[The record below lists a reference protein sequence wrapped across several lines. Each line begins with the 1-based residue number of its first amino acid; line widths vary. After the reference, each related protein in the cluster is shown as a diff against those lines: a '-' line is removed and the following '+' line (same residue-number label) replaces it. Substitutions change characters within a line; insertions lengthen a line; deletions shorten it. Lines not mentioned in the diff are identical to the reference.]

1 METFNSQDTAIII
14 GMVVVYIV
22 VTTWMSLRLRSKTS
36 EQYMVAARTMPA
48 FVVGILMMSEFIG
61 AKSTVG
67 TAQAAF
73 ESGFAASWSVIA
85 AAIGFPLFGLLMARK
100 LYNSGEFTISG
111 FIAKKYGN
119 STKLAVSIIM
129 IYALLLVNVG
139 NYVSGAAAIA
149 TVMKINLPTAAFITA
164 VISTLYY
171 VFGGLKSVAYMSIL
185 HTAVKYVGVM
195 IVLYVALSLTGGF
208 TPVIQNMPE
217 HYFTWDG
224 AIGGSKIMAWII
236 GTVGAIFSTQFIIQ
250 AISSTPD
257 SKAAQRST
265 FYASLLCIP
274 IALAL
279 GFIGVASKYLHPDM
293 SSLYALPVFL
303 QSMNPILAGV
313 VTISLVASI
322 FVSVSTVALA
332 IASLVVRDFYVP
344 MRKPSVDRE
353 LKATRFIALI
363 IGFVPLFFVF
373 FVPEILNLSFFTRA
387 LRLSIAVVAM
397 IAIYLPFFGSG
408 RGATLGLIASS
419 ITTSV
424 WYLLDNP
431 YGIDNMY
438 IALVTPAIVIALERL
453 FPKAVSRN
461 QGKSGNDKQEV
472 SHANQ

>member
-1 METFNSQDTAIII
+1 MMDTFNAQDTSIII

-22 VTTWMSLRLRSKTS
+22 LTTWMSMRLRSKTS
-36 EQYMVAARTMPA
+36 EQYMVASRTMPA
-48 FVVGILMMSEFIG
+48 FVVGVLMMSEFIG

-100 LYNSGEFTISG
+100 LYSSGEFTISG
-111 FIAKKYGN
+111 FIAKKYGT

-149 TVMKINLPTAAFITA
+149 TVLKINLTTAAFITA
-164 VISTLYY
+164 IISTLYY

-185 HTAVKYVGVM
+185 HTGVKYIGVL
-195 IVLYVALSLTGGF
+195 IVLGVALKMTGGF
-208 TPVIQNMPE
+208 SPVVQNMPE

-250 AISSTPD
+250 AISSTPNQN
-257 SKAAQRST
+257 AARRST

-279 GFIGVASKYLHPDM
+279 GFIGVASKYLHPEM
-293 SSLYALPVFL
+293 SSLYALPIFL
-303 QSMNPILAGV
+303 QSMSPVLAGV

-344 MRKPSVDRE
+344 WRKPSVDQE
-353 LKATRFIALI
+353 FKTTRLIALV

-408 RGATLGLIASS
+408 RGATLGLIASA

-438 IALVTPAIVIALERL
+438 IALVTPAIVIAIERL
-453 FPKAVSRN
+453 LPQSASSKPA
-461 QGKSGNDKQEV
+461 QTEV
-472 SHANQ
+472 PHANR

>member
-1 METFNSQDTAIII
+1 MDTFNAQDTSIII
-14 GMVVVYIV
+14 GMVVVYILI
-22 VTTWMSLRLRSKTS
+22 TTWMSMRLRSKTS
-36 EQYMVAARTMPA
+36 EQYMVASRTMPA
-48 FVVGILMMSEFIG
+48 FVVGVLMMSEFIG

-73 ESGFAASWSVIA
+73 ESGFAASWSVTA

-100 LYNSGEFTISG
+100 LYSSGEFTISG
-111 FIAKKYGN
+111 FIAKKYGT

-149 TVMKINLPTAAFITA
+149 TVLKINLTTAAFITA
-164 VISTLYY
+164 IISTLYY

-185 HTAVKYVGVM
+185 HTGVKYIGVL
-195 IVLYVALSLTGGF
+195 IVLGVALKMTGGF
-208 TPVIQNMPE
+208 SPVVQNMPE

-224 AIGGSKIMAWII
+224 AIGGSKILAWII

-250 AISSTPD
+250 AISSTQNQN
-257 SKAAQRST
+257 AARRST

-279 GFIGVASKYLHPDM
+279 GFIGVASKYLHPEM
-293 SSLYALPVFL
+293 SSLYALPIFL
-303 QSMNPILAGV
+303 QSMSPVLAGV

-344 MRKPSVDRE
+344 WRKPSVDQE
-353 LKATRFIALI
+353 FKTTRLIALV

-408 RGATLGLIASS
+408 RGATLGLIASA

-424 WYLLDNP
+424 WYLLNNP

-438 IALVTPAIVIALERL
+438 IALVTPAIVIAIERL
-453 FPKAVSRN
+453 LPQSAPSQPANPVET
-461 QGKSGNDKQEV
+461 EV
-472 SHANQ
+472 PHANR

>member
-1 METFNSQDTAIII
+1 METFNSQDTFIII
-14 GMVVVYIV
+14 AMVVVYIV
-22 VTTWMSLRLRSKTS
+22 ITTWLSLRMRSRTS
-36 EQYMVAARTMPA
+36 EQYMVAGRTMPA
-48 FVVGILMMSEFIG
+48 YVVGILMMSEFIG

-100 LYNSGEFTISG
+100 LYSSGEFTISG
-111 FIAKKYGN
+111 FIAKKYGL

-149 TVMKINLPTAAFITA
+149 TVLKINLTTAAFITA

-171 VFGGLKSVAYMSIL
+171 VLGGLKSVAYMSVL
-185 HTAVKYVGVM
+185 HTAVKYIGVM
-195 IVLYVALSLTGGF
+195 IVLGVALHMTGGF
-208 TPVIQNMPE
+208 SNVVERMPE

-250 AISSTPD
+250 AISSTQNAG
-257 SKAAQRST
+257 AARRST
-265 FYASLLCIP
+265 YIAAFLCVP

-279 GFIGVASKYLHPDM
+279 GFIGVAAKYLHPEM

-303 QSMNPILAGV
+303 QSMHPVLAGV

-344 MRKPSVDRE
+344 WRKPNIDQE
-353 LKATRFIALI
+353 LKTTRLIALV
-363 IGFVPLFFVF
+363 IGFIPLFFVF

-419 ITTSV
+419 ISTSV
-424 WYLLDNP
+424 WYLLNNP

-438 IALVTPAIVIALERL
+438 IALITPALVIALEHVFPRL
-453 FPKAVSRN
+453 IGHQP
-461 QGKSGNDKQEV
+461 DKKEAT
-472 SHANQ
+472 HANP

>member
-1 METFNSQDTAIII
+1 MQTFDVPSTAIII
-14 GMVVVYIV
+14 GMVVAYILF
-22 VTTWMSLRLRSKTS
+22 TTWLSIRLRSRTS
-36 EQYMVAARTMPA
+36 GEFMVAARSMPA

-100 LYNSGEFTISG
+100 LYASGEFTISG
-111 FIAKKYGN
+111 FIAQKYGL
-119 STKLAVSIIM
+119 STKLMVSIIM

-149 TVMKINLPTAAFITA
+149 TVLKINLPTAAFITA
-164 VISTLYY
+164 IVSTLYY
-171 VFGGLKSVAYMSIL
+171 AFGGLKSVAYVSIL
-185 HTAVKYVGVM
+185 HTSVKYVGVL
-195 IVLYVALSLTGGF
+195 IVLGVALHLTGGF
-208 TPVIQNMPE
+208 TPVMQHMPE

-224 AIGGSKIMAWII
+224 AIGGSKIVAWII

-250 AISSTPD
+250 AISSTKD
-257 SKAAQRST
+257 ARAAQRST
-265 FYASLLCIP
+265 FHASLLCIP
-274 IALAL
+274 ISLAL
-279 GFIGVASKYLHPDM
+279 GFIGVASKYLHPEM

-303 QSMNPILAGV
+303 QSMHPVLAGV

-344 MRKPSVDRE
+344 LRKPTPERE
-353 LKATRFIALI
+353 FKATRVISLI

-387 LRLSIAVVAM
+387 LRLSIAVIAM
-397 IAIYLPFFGSG
+397 IAIYLPLFATN
-408 RGATLGLIASS
+408 RGATLGLLAST

-424 WYLLDNP
+424 WYLLGNP

-438 IALVTPAIVIALERL
+438 VALATPAIVVVIERL
-453 FPKAVSRN
+453 FPQPAAKAAPA
-461 QGKSGNDKQEV
+461 EV
-472 SHANQ
+472 RHVHH